1 MSRKD
6 NTKKK
11 KTAGDYI
18 LTLVLIAAI
27 CVFCYAA
34 FNLYHI
40 YTEYKK
46 GTDEYN
52 SISEMAVTERD
63 PDEVEEM
70 KQPDEQPTAPIS
82 IDFSSLK
89 SINDDVIGW
98 IYMEALPQISYP
110 VVQGKDNSTYL
121 HQTYEKNYNFA
132 GTIFIDYENKRD
144 FSDCNTLVYGHNMK
158 NGSMFGMLKKYR
170 ADETL
175 YNTSKY
181 FWILTPDKDYRYEI
195 IAAYTTSVNSD
206 TYTLF
211 KGPGKEFLEYEKK
224 MLKNSE
230 IKTDATEE
238 QADKK
243 DKIVTLSTCTGNQ
256 ATRFVV
262 QGKRVNVVD
271 PQYVCWCTG
280 DSPVQDEIS
289 SGTDGMDGR
298 KKDMGNEIEKLQ
310 KIIDESDNIV
320 FFGGAGVSTE
330 SGIPDFRSQD
340 GLYNQKYDYPPETI
354 LSHTFFM
361 RRPEEFFKFYQD
373 KMLCDTAKPNAAH
386 LKLAE
391 LEKNGKLKAV
401 ISQNIDNLH
410 QMAGSRYV
418 LEHHGSVYL
427 NFCMK

>member
-132 GTIFIDYENKRD
+132 GTILLIMRTK
-144 FSDCNTLVYGHNMK
+144 
-158 NGSMFGMLKKYR
+158 
-170 ADETL
+170 
-175 YNTSKY
+175 
-181 FWILTPDKDYRYEI
+181 EI
-195 IAAYTTSVNSD
+195 S
-206 TYTLF
+206 
-211 KGPGKEFLEYEKK
+211 
-224 MLKNSE
+224 
-230 IKTDATEE
+230 ATV
-238 QADKK
+238 
-243 DKIVTLSTCTGNQ
+243 IH
-256 ATRFVV
+256 
-262 QGKRVNVVD
+262 
-271 PQYVCWCTG
+271 WCT
-280 DSPVQDEIS
+280 D
-289 SGTDGMDGR
+289 
-298 KKDMGNEIEKLQ
+298 
-310 KIIDESDNIV
+310 II
-320 FFGGAGVSTE
+320 
-330 SGIPDFRSQD
+330 
-340 GLYNQKYDYPPETI
+340 
-354 LSHTFFM
+354 
-361 RRPEEFFKFYQD
+361 
-373 KMLCDTAKPNAAH
+373 
-386 LKLAE
+386 
-391 LEKNGKLKAV
+391 
-401 ISQNIDNLH
+401 
-410 QMAGSRYV
+410 
-418 LEHHGSVYL
+418 
-427 NFCMK
+427 